1 MVMVVFEVAGN
12 CRTCSLKPAIPPM
25 RRINRLTTLASTGRR
40 MKRSVKA
47 FIGARSRS
55 RRFRR
60 RWKRGAFVDCHWH
73 IGLQLD
79 LAGGHHPLA
88 RLHALFDR
96 NPLAAHGA
104 EAHEAALDDEAG
116 CGTFVDDGRLGA

>member
-25 RRINRLTTLASTGRR
+25 SRINRLTTLASTGRR

-47 FIGARSRS
+47 FIGAGSRS
-55 RRFRR
+55 RRFRWR
-60 RWKRGAFVDCHWH
+60 RKRGAFVDCDWH

-79 LAGGHHPLA
+79 LTGGHHPLA
-88 RLHALFDR
+88 RLNPLDDR

-104 EAHEAALDDEAG
+104 NAHEAALNPETG
-116 CGTFVDDGRLGA
+116 